1 MFTFFHHHPR
11 VFFLAIGPWPSA
23 WFSRGKL
30 DPASLVYIAEPHY
43 SQILCLQIC
52 LLANIYLSPPNQ
64 YSWGFPGHSWRCME
78 WWKTC
83 VAQRARPSWGGT
95 RRRFTLLFQLSKR
108 KQASFSWSIWCH
120 IFRIFCAVCWCFHC
134 LKWSLSKMQKFSP
147 AFLSTRRLCHAL
159 ERKYVL
165 DKPHSG
171 LTYSAVSHEFQDNEP
186 TIYSK

>member
-1 MFTFFHHHPR
+1 MYLLKQGTFWGVTVSILSRSIFMIEIEWVLIIPRFYTCKFVSSLKFICNPQINISGAFTVIPR
-11 VFFLAIGPWPSA
+11 PEESGKKFESCKMRACSQLRGQGSA
-23 WFSRGKL
+23 LLPLCFS
-30 DPASLVYIAEPHY
+30 SYCI
-43 SQILCLQIC
+43 
-52 LLANIYLSPPNQ
+52 
-64 YSWGFPGHSWRCME
+64 
-78 WWKTC
+78 
-83 VAQRARPSWGGT
+83 
-95 RRRFTLLFQLSKR
+95 
-108 KQASFSWSIWCH
+108 QASFSWSIWCH